1 MAMNMPSG
9 PVIDR
14 DLQHEIE
21 QFLYREARLLDER
34 RFHEWLDLLTDDV
47 FYWMPV
53 RETNQQRPEGFYQ
66 EGELAVSYMNDNK
79 DFLTARIKRLDTGQA
94 HAETPP
100 SRTRHL
106 ITNVEIELDRGQ
118 GPLPGGGRRGRQ
130 PREDLQPDFP
140 LRLQALPG
148 PPRPQA
154 LLAEITVHS
163 NFMLFQSRREH
174 SDYFFMG
181 KREDRLRRVDGEW
194 KIARRKVFLD
204 HAILP
209 RGPSVLF

>member
-1 MAMNMPSG
+1 M
-9 PVIDR
+9 VVDR
-14 DLQHEIE
+14 DLQHEVE

-47 FYWMPV
+47 YYWVPV
-53 RETNQQRPEGFYQ
+53 RETNQQRPDGFHE

-79 DFLTARIKRLDTGQA
+79 DFLTMRIKRLDTGQA

-106 ITNVEIELDRGQ
+106 ITNVEIETDGAS
-118 GPLPGGGRRGRQ
+118 
-130 PREDLQPDFP
+130 D
-140 LRLQALPG
+140 
-148 PPRPQA
+148 
-154 LLAEITVHS
+154 EITVHS
-163 NFMLFQSRREH
+163 NFMLFQSRRER
-174 SDYFFMG
+174 SDYSYMG
-181 KREDRLRRVDGEW
+181 KREDRLRRVDGAW